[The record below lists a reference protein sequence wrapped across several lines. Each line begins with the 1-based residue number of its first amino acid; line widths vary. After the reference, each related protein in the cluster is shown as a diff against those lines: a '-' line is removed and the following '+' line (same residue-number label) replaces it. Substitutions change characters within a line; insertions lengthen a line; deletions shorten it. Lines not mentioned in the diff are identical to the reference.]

1 MGAPDLAAAHMDRG
15 NHDLLRRQ
23 AVQQQAHCGD
33 VRHRVQSP
41 HLMEVDLRHRHAVG
55 VALRLGDQAV
65 DRQDVRPDRLRQVQM
80 VPDQMFDLMERAVVV
95 LAAMGMAV
103 VMLVMVLVIM
113 VMGMF
118 MIVLMAMLMSVVM
131 AVVVVALL
139 LHAVHGDGDM
149 SPGDAALHGGGA
161 GHPNARQPQA
171 VELPEKGRRVRQQ
184 LQQRGGEH
192 IAGGAHAAVQIQS
205 LQGAFLLFTSIWL
218 IMLAR
223 YPAPKP
229 LSMFTT
235 DTPLAQELS
244 IDSRA
249 DRPWKEAP

>member
-1 MGAPDLAAAHMDRG
+1 M
-15 NHDLLRRQ
+15 
-23 AVQQQAHCGD
+23 
-33 VRHRVQSP
+33 
-41 HLMEVDLRHRHAVG
+41 G

-103 VMLVMVLVIM
+103 VMVML
-113 VMGMF
+113 MGVVMF
-118 MIVLMAMLMSVVM
+118 MIVLMAMLMSVVVVMMVRMIVVM

-235 DTPLAQELS
+235 DTPLHRS
-244 IDSRA
+244 
-249 DRPWKEAP
+249 